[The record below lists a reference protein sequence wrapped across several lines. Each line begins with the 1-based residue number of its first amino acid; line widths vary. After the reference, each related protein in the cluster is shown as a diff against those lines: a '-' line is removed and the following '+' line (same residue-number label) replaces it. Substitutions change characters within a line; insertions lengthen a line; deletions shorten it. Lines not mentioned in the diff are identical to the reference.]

1 MCQRGRHNLH
11 TCHYLATTH
20 RWRSGLAVAHLSS
33 IAPLR
38 DVNKNGLSDTR
49 LSLSLANRSFEVFFS
64 SRGSMYW
71 HPSWNPR
78 RYTGGAMRV
87 PPRKFF
93 FPNQRRLFFCRSRCL
108 ALVGTSY
115 LDVAWWRDECGRDL
129 KICFN
134 HSHACVKLYAC
145 VCMFT
150 WRVKHISSTG
160 CRQTCNDVLFLG
172 G

>member
-1 MCQRGRHNLH
+1 MRMIYTQKHLKSTYCKQVRSVQNRGTRGRRDVSEGQHNMH
-11 TCHYLATTH
+11 TCHYLAPTH

-115 LDVAWWRDECGRDL
+115 LDVA
-129 KICFN
+129 
-134 HSHACVKLYAC
+134 
-145 VCMFT
+145 
-150 WRVKHISSTG
+150 
-160 CRQTCNDVLFLG
+160 CNDILFLG